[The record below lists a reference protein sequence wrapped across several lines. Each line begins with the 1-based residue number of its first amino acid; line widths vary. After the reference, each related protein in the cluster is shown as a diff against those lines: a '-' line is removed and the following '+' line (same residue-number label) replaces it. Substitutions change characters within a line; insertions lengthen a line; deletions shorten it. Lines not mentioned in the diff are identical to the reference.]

1 MSDKDWMT
9 TLLLAIFLGSLGA
22 DHFYT
27 GKTGT
32 GIAKLLTCGG
42 CGVWSI
48 IDIVMLVTNKYTDGQ
63 GNLITQKK

>member
-1 MSDKDWMT
+1 MSDKDWLT
-9 TLLLAIFLGSLGA
+9 TLLLAIFLGGFGG
-22 DHFYT
+22 DHFYA

-48 IDIVMLVTNKYTDGQ
+48 IDIVMLVTNKYTDGN